1 MFGHLRSR
9 FPSLDPA
16 CPMAQASPSCLG
28 RMGSKRVK
36 SIHAATWG
44 SPLKLKR
51 APRWW
56 WEAVVNIQVP
66 KVKPDP
72 GRCCIAVRM
81 VTGVVHQD
89 GGT

>member
-1 MFGHLRSR
+1 MLHGPG
-9 FPSLDPA
+9 FPRLPQQDGV
-16 CPMAQASPSCLG
+16 QEGEIHSCCNLG
-28 RMGSKRVK
+28 EP
-36 SIHAATWG
+36 TQ
-44 SPLKLKR
+44 LKR

-66 KVKPDP
+66 KVKPDL